1 MQTERMVVLKES
13 AKTMS
18 TTKTVADT
26 TKPAIDLVTGK
37 SSCSLWLENLPL
49 YRGQKVAFLGNYNAD
64 PDADAWA
71 VEMLHEAAGIAEK
84 ESDAR
89 YLIGPING
97 NTWNPYRL
105 VTEGFDQ
112 PAFALETYTDKC
124 YPGQF
129 EAAGFVS
136 VAEYAS
142 SILPCKEDFCG
153 RYESLAKE
161 LADRGITVRNFDR
174 SKVNEELDAL
184 YKVSIE
190 AFADNFLYSPITKDQ
205 FLSLY
210 KPIIDIVDEELVL
223 IAEKDGI
230 AVGYLFAIANKLLA
244 PTNNVFNDSLVL
256 KTLARVPG
264 TKEELGG
271 IGLYLTSLC
280 HARAKAKG
288 FERIIHALYKN
299 DNRSACFS
307 NSPDIEVFRK
317 YNLFAKEL
325 NHGTSN

>member
-1 MQTERMVVLKES
+1 MAILKES
-13 AKTMS
+13 AKIMS
-18 TTKTVADT
+18 TTKTVADP
-26 TKPAIDLVTGK
+26 TKPAIDLVTGR

-49 YRGQKVAFLGNYNAD
+49 YRGQKVAFLGNYKAE
-64 PDADAWA
+64 PDAGAFA
-71 VEMLHEAAGIAEK
+71 VEMLHEAAALVEK
-84 ESDAR
+84 ESGAH

-105 VTEGFDQ
+105 VTEGFDK
-112 PAFALETYTDKC
+112 PAFALETYTDKS
-124 YPGQF
+124 YPGHF

-142 SILPCKEDFCG
+142 SILPCKEDFCARG
-153 RYESLAKE
+153 ESLAKE
-161 LADRGITVRNFDR
+161 LADKGIRVRNFDR
-174 SKVNEELDAL
+174 SKANQELDAL

-210 KPIIDIVDEELVL
+210 LPIIDIVDEELIL

-244 PTNNVFNDSLVL
+244 PANNVFNDSLVL

-264 TKEELGG
+264 PQEELGG

-280 HARAKAKG
+280 HKKAKSKG
-288 FERIIHALYKN
+288 FKRMIHALYKN

-307 NSPDIEVFRK
+307 KSRDIEVFRK

-325 NHGTSN
+325 NHGTSS

>member
-1 MQTERMVVLKES
+1 
-13 AKTMS
+13 MS

-26 TKPAIDLVTGK
+26 TKPALDLVTRK

-49 YRGQKVAFLGNYNAD
+49 YQGQNVAFLGNYKAD
-64 PDADAWA
+64 SDSCAFA
-71 VEMLHEAAGIAEK
+71 VEMLHEAAALVEK

-105 VTEGFDQ
+105 VTDGFDK
-112 PAFALETYTDKC
+112 PAFALESYTDKA
-124 YPGQF
+124 YPGHF

-153 RYESLAKE
+153 SFENLEREVAEK
-161 LADRGITVRNFDR
+161 GIRVRNFDH

-184 YKVSIE
+184 YKISVE

-210 KPIIDIVDEELVL
+210 KPLIDIVDEELIL

-244 PTNNVFNDSLVL
+244 PVNSVFNDSLVL

-280 HARAKAKG
+280 HKRAKAKG

-307 NSPDIEVFRK
+307 NSQDIEVFRK